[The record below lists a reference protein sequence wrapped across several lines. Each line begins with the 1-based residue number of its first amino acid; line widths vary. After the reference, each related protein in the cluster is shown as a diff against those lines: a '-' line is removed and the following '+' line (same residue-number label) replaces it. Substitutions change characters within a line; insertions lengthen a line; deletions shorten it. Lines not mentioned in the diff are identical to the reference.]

1 MRILIFVLLLAC
13 VAAGVV
19 FGALNA
25 GVVPFDFGFV
35 RVGMPKGAALLA
47 ALAIGWLLGGVTAWW
62 GVRTRQF
69 RDRRAR
75 AHGKR
80 KDAGDA

>member
-13 VAAGVV
+13 VAAGIM

-25 GVVPFDFGFV
+25 GVVPFDLGFV
-35 RVGMPKGAALLA
+35 RIDVPKGAALLT

-62 GVRTRQF
+62 GVRLRQF

-75 AHGKR
+75 AHPAR
-80 KDAGDA
+80 KDATDA

>member
-13 VAAGVV
+13 VAAGIV

-25 GVVPFDFGFV
+25 GVVPLDFGFM
-35 RVGMPKGAALLA
+35 RVVLPKGAALLA

-62 GVRTRQF
+62 GIRTRQF
-69 RDRRAR
+69 RDRRSR
-75 AHGKR
+75 AKRAR
-80 KDAGDA
+80 KDAVDA

>member
-25 GVVPFDFGFV
+25 GVVPFDLGFT
-35 RVGMPKGAALLA
+35 RISLPKGAALLA

-69 RDRRAR
+69 RDRRSRAR
-75 AHGKR
+75 AAR
-80 KDAGDA
+80 KDARDA

>member
-1 MRILIFVLLLAC
+1 MRILIFVLLIAC

-25 GVVPFDFGFV
+25 GQVPFDFGFARLV
-35 RVGMPKGAALLA
+35 LPKGGTLLA

-62 GVRTRQF
+62 GVRTRHI
-69 RDRRAR
+69 RHRRPRAR
-75 AHGKR
+75 RTR
-80 KDAGDA
+80 KDASDA